1 MATYTI
7 KNLEQITGIKSPT
20 IRMWEKR
27 YGILSPNRTET
38 NIRYYSEA
46 DLKRLININTLIH
59 HGLRISQVAQLKA
72 NDFKIQ
78 IEKINKSPKADQDLS
93 SFLSALIDSDIDK
106 FGAILNERQNGSDS
120 SDVFIFNIAYP
131 LYDRIKSLWTSN
143 NLSDIQKNMA
153 CFVLRKKLYDI
164 LNQYETNTTKVGSR
178 FVCFLPEN
186 EADETE
192 MLFYLYVLKINNLD
206 YNYIGRIP
214 SPKSLLTF
222 CNPQDSLLTGFSS
235 SICNNYIHNFTTQL
249 KNCGSG
255 KIYLFHPQSISEKH
269 SKLPSDI
276 IEITS
281 LSHFQELIKK
291 S

>member
-27 YGILSPNRTET
+27 YGILSPNRTKT
-38 NIRYYSEA
+38 NIRYYSET
-46 DLKRLININTLIH
+46 DLKKLINISTLIQ
-59 HGLRISQVAQLKA
+59 HGLRISQIAQLKT

-78 IEKINKSPKADQDLS
+78 IEKINQSFQTDHNLSP
-93 SFLSALIDSDIDK
+93 FLSALIDSDSHK
-106 FGAILNERQNGSDS
+106 FDVILNEKQNASDS
-120 SDVFIFNIAYP
+120 SDDFILNIAYP
-131 LYDRIKSLWTSN
+131 LYNRIKSLWTSN
-143 NLSDIQKNMA
+143 NLSDILKNMA

-164 LNQYETNTTKVGSR
+164 LNQYETTSIKSEPR
-178 FVCFLPEN
+178 FVCFLPDN
-186 EADETE
+186 ESDETE
-192 MLFYLYVLKINNLD
+192 MLFYLYALKTNNLT
-206 YNYIGRIP
+206 YNYIGRI
-214 SPKSLLTF
+214 STPKSLLAF

-235 SICNNYIHNFTTQL
+235 SICNNYIHNFTAQL

-255 KIYLFHPQSISEKH
+255 KIYLFHPQSISEKYP
-269 SKLPSDI
+269 KLPSDL

-281 LSHFQELIKK
+281 LPHFLKLIKK